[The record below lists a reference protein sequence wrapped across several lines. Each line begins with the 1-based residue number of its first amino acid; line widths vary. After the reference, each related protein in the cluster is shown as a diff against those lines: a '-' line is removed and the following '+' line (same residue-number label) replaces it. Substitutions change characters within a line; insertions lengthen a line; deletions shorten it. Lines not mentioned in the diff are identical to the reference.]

1 MQPIFGTSLRV
12 FYIVSQD
19 YCWRLALRR
28 RDRPLPLG
36 VLHLV
41 RATRPARIGP
51 ITPFLCVSQL
61 VISDEVESAIGGWGM
76 SEITVLPECSEE
88 AAQWIL
94 ERRLEYWSLPGQRTP
109 VCGVVPTEFESYCR
123 LLHPALRVSNGHAV
137 GVRWENLARELG
149 VELQGGTAW
158 EDLASGDAAFSGLW
172 HQAPRIG
179 SLPKEEVTVLVDLLR
194 PPTGTGEE
202 CTFAVWEGYGGSDL
216 DRQRPGAARLRLPGR
231 TYVLLKGA
239 IEAATVSYDVPEPGL
254 PTFDQSANIWWP
266 GDVAWC
272 VATDIDLCWTYVG
285 ASRQCI
291 DQIIADPRLEDRK
304 STRLNSSH
312 TVISYAVF
320 CLKKKKRQRRS
331 QRSENADH
339 R

>member
-1 MQPIFGTSLRV
+1 MQPIFGTSVRV
-12 FYIVSQD
+12 FYTVRQD
-19 YCWRLALRR
+19 YCWRLALRH
-28 RDRPLPLG
+28 RDRPLHHG

-137 GVRWENLARELG
+137 GVRWENIARELG

-179 SLPKEEVTVLVDLLR
+179 SPEVWT
-194 PPTGTGEE
+194 P
-202 CTFAVWEGYGGSDL
+202 
-216 DRQRPGAARLRLPGR
+216 RLRQGTSPLGR
-231 TYVLLKGA
+231 ASKS
-239 IEAATVSYDVPEPGL
+239 EAWGSGVHGQPDPDTG
-254 PTFDQSANIWWP
+254 PTRSA
-266 GDVAWC
+266 A
-272 VATDIDLCWTYVG
+272 A
-285 ASRQCI
+285 
-291 DQIIADPRLEDRK
+291 PRTEE
-304 STRLNSSH
+304 SG
-312 TVISYAVF
+312 
-320 CLKKKKRQRRS
+320 
-331 QRSENADH
+331 
-339 R
+339 